1 MPQKRNPYALSMIR
15 GTAGVLI
22 GRLTGL
28 LAVQK
33 SPSARSDSLIMA
45 YGEVPAMVDEA
56 RRTTE
61 LTAGV
66 VETLT
71 IDEARLRETL
81 DAGFTPGHRSGRR
94 ADAALRARLPPR
106 LSRRRPGAA
115 HAGRSRA
122 AGPRADVGRAR
133 RGGGAR

>member
-1 MPQKRNPYALSMIR
+1 MIR
-15 GTAGVLI
+15 GMAGVLI

-28 LAVQK
+28 VAVQK

-66 VETLT
+66 VETMAVNE
-71 IDEARLRETL
+71 DRLRQTL
-81 DAGFTPGHRSGRR
+81 DAGFTQATDLADELMVRCGLDYRRLPVAGR
-94 ADAALRARLPPR
+94 ALRILAERGQPARELTPD
-106 LSRRRPGAA
+106 LLGAA
-115 HAGRSRA
+115 AVEVLGQPLSQR
-122 AGPRADVGRAR
+122 PR
-133 RGGGAR
+133 